1 MSSEFLIR
9 IPLERIAVL
18 IGPKGSTKKKIE
30 ELTQCKVLVDSK
42 SGDVIVVVEGEL
54 EDPVSLWK
62 ARDMIKAIG
71 RGFSPEKAFR
81 INEASFAFDLIQL
94 RDFTG
99 TSPNALREIRSRII
113 GRKGRT
119 RSTIEQITGSY
130 ISVYGNTVGI
140 IGESRTLQIVREGL
154 IRLINGAKH
163 STVYRYLEQKLRAL
177 KEDKDKLWIDS
188 EKEEDLATLTD
199 LDELERIVFE
209 DIENEYK

>member
-99 TSPNALREIRSRII
+99 TSPNALREVRSRII

-209 DIENEYK
+209 DKENENK

>member
-209 DIENEYK
+209 DKENENK